1 MIMKKQLKTAQERAK
16 DRKAIRDLTKKLHA
30 DAFELVEEFKG
41 EWHAS
46 YDINQITVGLVSK
59 MLNSD
64 SHTLDRLKLRATQEF
79 VGDEFEEN
87 TTWKGFYDEKEDT
100 KWLLKLY
107 PLEKSLTYC

>member
-1 MIMKKQLKTAQERAK
+1 MELMNSAYIMKKTLKTAQQRAK

-30 DAFELVEEFKG
+30 EAFELVEEFKG
-41 EWHAS
+41 EWHCS
-46 YDINQITVGLVSK
+46 HDINHISVGLVSK

-87 TTWKGFYDEKEDT
+87 TTWKGFYDEKNN
-100 KWLLKLY
+100 
-107 PLEKSLTYC
+107 